1 MENETPIPP
10 SADAPQPSTALAK
23 QTLSEMLTLLEIEA
37 TIDEYQRDGQT
48 VLHIESRDAGRLIG
62 KQGWTLNDLQFLLNV
77 ILMRRDPAA
86 PRIVVDV
93 ERYRERQREEMLK
106 KIFDAIDRVKRWGEP
121 IMLEPM
127 NAYDRRLVHQ
137 TVARDPELESH
148 SDDSTTEGTRKSVT
162 IRIKRA

>member
-10 SADAPQPSTALAK
+10 GANAPQSSTALAK
-23 QTLSEMLTLLEIEA
+23 QILSEMLKLLEIEA
-37 TIDEYQRDGQT
+37 TIDEYQRDGQP

-93 ERYRERQREEMLK
+93 ERYRERQREETLK
-106 KIFDAIDRVKRWGEP
+106 KIFDAIDRVKRWGDP
-121 IMLEPM
+121 IVLEPM

-137 TVARDPELESH
+137 TVARDPELESY
-148 SDDSTTEGTRKSVT
+148 SDDSTAEGTRKSVT
-162 IRIKRA
+162 IRLRRT